1 MIQTKY
7 LVNIE
12 GNTAKLAVVGL
23 ASYMNCMGVSEFL
36 DGLEE
41 KNLIIDFS
49 QCTGVDSTFL
59 GLLAKAASKMRSYE
73 PQGNLSIINL
83 NDRLYENV
91 CNLGLDRIL
100 TIEKDSTI
108 KFLPEKIIN
117 TSTVSKDTMLLA
129 HESLAEIGDDNAQK
143 FQDVITF
150 LKKRV
155 D

>member
-1 MIQTKY
+1 MVQTKY

-12 GNTAKLAVVGL
+12 NGNAKLAVIGL
-23 ASYMNCMGVSEFL
+23 ASYMNCMGVSEFFDTL
-36 DGLEE
+36 KE
-41 KNLIIDFS
+41 KNLVIDFS

-59 GLLAKAASKMRSYE
+59 GLLAKMSLKMFSYE
-73 PQGNLSIINL
+73 PKGTLSIINL

-100 TIEKDSTI
+100 TVQKDSPI
-108 KFLPEKIIN
+108 KFIPEKTIN
-117 TSTVSKDTMLLA
+117 ISSVNKDTMLSA
-129 HESLAEIGDDNAQK
+129 HESLIEVDDANEQK